1 MTNLVGKGNTE
12 FEMFLIETRTRA
24 PARNS
29 VGMVCV
35 RASIRVSKR
44 GEKKIGSVTDTWYR
58 STRFR
63 SFLIRTEKE
72 PRCASSLPPSLFSLF
87 LRFPLSP
94 RRVSLTL
101 DLSFCRSLS
110 CLGFFATD
118 DPPYSASPE
127 RCGAVWRGAERRGV
141 AALARLGDAD
151 SYRPVGVPHSGYMA
165 CHPEYYSTA

>member
-1 MTNLVGKGNTE
+1 
-12 FEMFLIETRTRA
+12 MFLIETRTRA

-44 GEKKIGSVTDTWYR
+44 GEKKLDR
-58 STRFR
+58 SRTRGTVARDFVR
-63 SFLIRTEKE
+63 SRFEPKKNPDALRLSL
-72 PRCASSLPPSLFSLF
+72 PRCFPFSSDS
-87 LRFPLSP
+87 PLTP